1 MIIDP
6 ATYIKYAQV
15 GEEQNGFRFDLLPPV
30 IGKVQD
36 AMNTQVDFEPYR
48 GPNWL
53 EMLYAR
59 GQTLADKLNEVRVK
73 AQELSVYEDGPWAEY
88 ENILPGETSSLE
100 LDDDAATHDRDFRY
114 LLCPKDVI
122 GFDLKTRR
130 WCK

>member
-6 ATYIKYAQV
+6 TTYIKYAQV

-36 AMNTQVDFEPYR
+36 AMNTQVNSEPPR
-48 GPNWL
+48 PFWL
-53 EMLYAR
+53 EMLHDR
-59 GQTLADKLNEVRVK
+59 GQTLADKLNQVRVE

-88 ENILPGETSSLE
+88 ENILPGETSGLE
-100 LDDDAATHDRDFRY
+100 FDDDAATHGRDFRY